1 MKVLALDSSATS
13 ASVALVDNEFIL
25 GEFYINTS
33 LTHSQTLMMM
43 IKSLLDNTKTNVEDI
58 DAFAVSVGPGSFT
71 GVRIGVSAIKGMAY
85 ALNKPCIPVS
95 TLYAMAFNL
104 SGLGD
109 SLICAVMD
117 ARCNQVYNAFFNIF
131 NGSIDRIEED
141 RAIKIE
147 DLKNDILNKYNNKII
162 NLVGDGA
169 NLCYN
174 NLNKEIPNLRL
185 LPGHL
190 LYQRA
195 YGVSQA
201 GINLYNKGAFLSAS
215 DLNPVYL
222 RMPQAQREL
231 RKKSKLLF

>member
-1 MKVLALDSSATS
+1 MRLLALDSSAAS
-13 ASVALVDNEFIL
+13 ASVALADDEFIL

-43 IKSLLDNTKTNVEDI
+43 VKSLLDNTRTDIKSI

-85 ALNKPCIPVS
+85 ALNKPCVPVS

-104 SGLGD
+104 IGLGN
-109 SLICAVMD
+109 SLVCSVMD
-117 ARCNQVYNAFFNIF
+117 ARCNQVYNAFFEISDNSV
-131 NGSIDRIEED
+131 NRIEED
-141 RAIKIE
+141 RAISID
-147 DLKNDILNKYNNKII
+147 DLEKEIKSKYNNKIV

-174 NLNKEIPNLRL
+174 NLNKKIPNLRL
-185 LPGHL
+185 LPEHL

-195 YGVSQA
+195 FGVSQA
-201 GINLYNKGAFLSAS
+201 GGSLYNEGAFLSAS
-215 DLNPVYL
+215 ELNPVYL

-231 RKKSKLLF
+231 KSRSKSLF

>member
-1 MKVLALDSSATS
+1 MRILALDSSATS
-13 ASVALVDNEFIL
+13 ASVALADDGFIL

-43 IKSLLDNTKTNVEDI
+43 VKSLLDNTKTDIKSI

-104 SGLGD
+104 IGLGE
-109 SLICAVMD
+109 SLVCSVMD
-117 ARCNQVYNAFFNIF
+117 ARCNKLYNAFFEVSN
-131 NGSIDRIEED
+131 NKVNRIEED
-141 RAIKIE
+141 RAISID
-147 DLKNDILNKYNNKII
+147 DLKNEITNKYNNKIV

-174 NLNKEIPNLRL
+174 NLNKEVHNLRL

-195 YGVSQA
+195 FGVSQA
-201 GINLYNKGAFLSAS
+201 GVSLYNEAAFLSAS
-215 DLNPVYL
+215 DLSPVYL
-222 RMPQAQREL
+222 RMPQAEREL
-231 RKKSKLLF
+231 KSKSKSLF